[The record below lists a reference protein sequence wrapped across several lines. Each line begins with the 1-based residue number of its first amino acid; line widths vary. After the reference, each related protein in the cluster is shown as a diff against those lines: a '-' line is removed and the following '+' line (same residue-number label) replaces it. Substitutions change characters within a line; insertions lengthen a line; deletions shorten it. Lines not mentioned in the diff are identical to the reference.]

1 MIGLLLCITLA
12 LLSQTTKSCDDAEL
26 KKIAVNSDVILVA
39 EVKEVEPISELQPW
53 TGLISSKQYVRY
65 EVKYVLK
72 GEMPE
77 SEVRVGFYLIKNSM
91 TADKTRTQL
100 STELFKEHNV
110 HIVFLRRDQ
119 NPPSTGGNQPP
130 PSYTSVDQDYGA
142 IIATPDAEAA
152 IRALQVTP

>member
-110 HIVFLRRDQ
+110 
-119 NPPSTGGNQPP
+119 
-130 PSYTSVDQDYGA
+130 
-142 IIATPDAEAA
+142 
-152 IRALQVTP
+152 